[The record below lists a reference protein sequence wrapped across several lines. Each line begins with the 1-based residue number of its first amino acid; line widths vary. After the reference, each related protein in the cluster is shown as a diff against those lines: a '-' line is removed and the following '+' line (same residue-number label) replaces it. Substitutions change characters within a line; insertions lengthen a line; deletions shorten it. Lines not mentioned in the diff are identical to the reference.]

1 MPFQDVAAE
10 RAILAGVCRYGI
22 DAYYDVA
29 DLVEP
34 NSFSLDSNQIIY
46 SCLQHIFTVEEKTT
60 VDLASILSAAKA
72 IGVSEFL
79 SSKSE
84 QQHLASIIKFPV
96 DQTNLRSFAQIVGKL
111 NISKKIYDQL
121 EITREKYLHLKG
133 HEPLSHILGIAEE
146 SIFDFMSLLN
156 GGDENPKQLFEDIDE
171 YLDELAENK
180 VEQVGIPTGFSRYDF
195 AIGGGLRRGTV
206 NVIGARPKTGKTLL
220 AQNMGMN
227 IAKQGV
233 PVLDLDTEMMF
244 NDFRNRAIAS
254 ESQVAINAIE
264 SGQFDSDAVCKNR
277 VYNKTQAV
285 KGVPYYHINIGGKPF
300 EDQLAIMRR
309 WLARHVGLNPD
320 GTAKQCVI
328 IYDYLKLMNS
338 ADIKDVA
345 EFQALGFMM
354 TALHNFALKYGVPIL
369 SFIQLN
375 RDGITKESTDAA
387 SGSDRIIW
395 LCSNF
400 TIYKVKSDEEI
411 AQDGEEH
418 GNRKLVPII
427 ARHGQGLDDK
437 DYINVKMKGHFAHL
451 EEGLTA
457 KELEDGGNYVDDDED
472 EFQGDKEDVP
482 F

>member
-34 NSFSLDSNQIIY
+34 NSFTLDSNQIIY
-46 SCLQHIFTVEEKTT
+46 SCLKHIFTVEEKTT
-60 VDLASILSAAKA
+60 VDLASILSAARA

-79 SSKSE
+79 SSKTE

-96 DQTNLRSFAQIVGKL
+96 DSKNIRGFAQIVCKL
-111 NISKKIYDQL
+111 DIAKKIYDQL

-133 HEPLSHILGIAEE
+133 HEPVSHILGIAEE

-156 GGDENPKQLFEDIDE
+156 GGDENPKRLFEHIEEHLSD
-171 YLDELAENK
+171 LADNK
-180 VEQVGIPTGFSRYDF
+180 TDQVGIGTGFPRYDF

-227 IAKQGV
+227 IAKKGI

-244 NDFRNRAIAS
+244 NDFLNRTIAS
-254 ESQVAINAIE
+254 ESQVSINDIE
-264 SGQFDSDAVCKNR
+264 SGKFDSNALSKNK

-309 WLARHVGLNPD
+309 WLARHVGLRPD
-320 GTAKQCVI
+320 GTAKECVI

-375 RDGITKESTDAA
+375 RDGITEESTDAA

-411 AQDGEEH
+411 AQDGAEN

-427 ARHGQGLDDK
+427 ARHGQGLEDK
-437 DYINVKMKGHFAHL
+437 DYINVKMQGQYAHL
-451 EEGLTA
+451 QEGLTA
-457 KELEDGGNYVDDDED
+457 REVEDGGSYVDNKE
-472 EFQGDKEDVP
+472 EFKNETEDVP

>member
-34 NSFSLDSNQIIY
+34 NSFTLDSNQIIY
-46 SCLQHIFTVEEKTT
+46 SCLKHIFTVEEKTT
-60 VDLASILSAAKA
+60 VDLASILSAARA

-79 SSKSE
+79 SSKTE

-96 DQTNLRSFAQIVGKL
+96 DSKNIRGFAQIVCKL
-111 NISKKIYDQL
+111 DIAKKIYDQL

-133 HEPLSHILGIAEE
+133 HEPVSHILGIAEE

-156 GGDENPKQLFEDIDE
+156 GGDENPKRLFEHIEEHLSD
-171 YLDELAENK
+171 LADNK
-180 VEQVGIPTGFSRYDF
+180 TDQVGIGTGFPRYDF

-206 NVIGARPKTGKTLL
+206 NVIGARPKIGKTLL

-227 IAKQGV
+227 IAKKGI

-244 NDFRNRAIAS
+244 NDFLNRTIAS
-254 ESQVAINAIE
+254 ESQVSINDIE
-264 SGQFDSDAVCKNR
+264 SGKFDSNALSKNK

-309 WLARHVGLNPD
+309 WLARHVGLRPD
-320 GTAKQCVI
+320 GTAKECVI

-354 TALHNFALKYGVPIL
+354 TALHNFALKYAVPIL

-411 AQDGEEH
+411 AQDGAEN

-427 ARHGQGLDDK
+427 ARHGQGLEDK
-437 DYINVKMKGHFAHL
+437 DYINVKMQGQYAHL
-451 EEGLTA
+451 QEGLTA
-457 KELEDGGNYVDDDED
+457 KELEDGGSYVDDEE
-472 EFQGDKEDVP
+472 EFQNETEDVP

>member
-46 SCLQHIFTVEEKTT
+46 SCLKHIFTIEEKTT
-60 VDLASILSAAKA
+60 VDLASILSAARA

-79 SSKSE
+79 SSKTE

-96 DQTNLRSFAQIVGKL
+96 DSKNIRGFAQIVCKL
-111 NISKKIYDQL
+111 DIAKKIYDQL

-133 HEPLSHILGIAEE
+133 HEPVSHILGIAEE

-156 GGDENPKQLFEDIDE
+156 GGDENPKRLFEHIEEHLSD
-171 YLDELAENK
+171 LADNK
-180 VEQVGIPTGFSRYDF
+180 TDQVGIGTGFPRYDF

-227 IAKQGV
+227 IAKKGI

-244 NDFRNRAIAS
+244 NDFLNRTIAS
-254 ESQVAINAIE
+254 ESQVSINDIE
-264 SGQFDSDAVCKNR
+264 SGKFDSNALSKNK
-277 VYNKTQAV
+277 VYNKTQAL

-309 WLARHVGLNPD
+309 WLARHVGLRPD
-320 GTAKQCVI
+320 GTAKECVI

-354 TALHNFALKYGVPIL
+354 TALHNFALKYAVPIL

-411 AQDGEEH
+411 AQDGAEN

-427 ARHGQGLDDK
+427 ARHGQGLEDK
-437 DYINVKMKGHFAHL
+437 DYINVKMQGQYAHL
-451 EEGLTA
+451 QEGLTA
-457 KELEDGGNYVDDDED
+457 KELEDGGSYVNDEE
-472 EFQGDKEDVP
+472 EFQNETEDVP

>member
-10 RAILAGVCRYGI
+10 RAILAGICRYGI
-22 DAYYDVA
+22 NAYYDVA

-34 NSFSLDSNQIIY
+34 NSFTLDSNQIIY
-46 SCLQHIFTVEEKTT
+46 SCLKHIFTVEEKTT

-79 SSKSE
+79 SSKTE
-84 QQHLASIIKFPV
+84 QQHLASIMKFPV
-96 DQTNLRSFAQIVGKL
+96 DSKNIRGFANIVGKL
-111 NISKKIYDQL
+111 ETAKKIYDQL
-121 EITREKYLHLKG
+121 EIAREKYLHIKG
-133 HEPLSHILGIAEE
+133 HEPMSHVLGIAEE
-146 SIFDFMSLLN
+146 AIFDFMSLLH
-156 GGDENPKQLFEDIDE
+156 GGDENPKKLFEHIEEHLSD
-171 YLDELAENK
+171 LADNK
-180 VEQVGIPTGFSRYDF
+180 TDQVGIGTGFSRYDF

-227 IAKQGV
+227 IAKKGI

-244 NDFRNRAIAS
+244 NDFLNRTIAS
-254 ESQVAINAIE
+254 ESQVSINDIE
-264 SGQFDSDAVCKNR
+264 SGKFDSNALSKNK
-277 VYNKTQAV
+277 VYNKTQAL

-309 WLARHVGLNPD
+309 WLARHVGLRPD
-320 GTAKQCVI
+320 GTAEDCVI

-411 AQDGEEH
+411 AQDGAEN

-427 ARHGQGLDDK
+427 ARHGQGLEDK
-437 DYINVKMKGHFAHL
+437 DYINVKMQGQYAHL
-451 EEGLTA
+451 QEGLTA
-457 KELEDGGNYVDDDED
+457 REVEDGGSYVDNKE
-472 EFQGDKEDVP
+472 EFKNETEDVP